1 MEMDP
6 CTPPLEKR
14 RAVISGNCG
23 RSYSGIGAGML
34 EVIRKGMDPV
44 RPFTFQICLRDLRGK
59 RQNQAPRLTTVTM
72 CLTDSDFADV
82 AR

>member
-1 MEMDP
+1 
-6 CTPPLEKR
+6 
-14 RAVISGNCG
+14 
-23 RSYSGIGAGML
+23 ML
-34 EVIRKGMDPV
+34 EVIRKGVDLT
-44 RPFTFQICLRDLRGK
+44 RPSAFQICLRDLRGK